1 MEDEIIASLKPD
13 YIRGLTLLGGDPFEP
28 ENQKTLLPFMRRV
41 KAECPGKD
49 VWAYTG
55 YVLDRDL
62 VPGGKCCTAD
72 TAELLHMIDVLVDGE
87 FIPAQH
93 DISLRFRGSGNQRII
108 DLNATRAAGEQIY
121 DAVTGRDVDMEKVHA
136 SVAALIRIRAV
147 QDLKPEQAVGVL
159 YLYKSV
165 LRELLLADMLAAGD
179 VQGFLD
185 MGDRLDTLCLM
196 AFNLYLADREQ
207 VYAERVAQQR
217 REASQIR
224 RWAARH
230 GLVENQ
236 DGE

>member
-1 MEDEIIASLKPD
+1 MSTEDIISARRDAAIQKWTEAVFAM
-13 YIRGLTLLGGDPFEP
+13 YPFE
-28 ENQKTLLPFMRRV
+28 T
-41 KAECPGKD
+41 
-49 VWAYTG
+49 TG
-55 YVLDRDL
+55 FIRTQRDQFANP
-62 VPGGKCCTAD
+62 VG
-72 TAELLHMIDVLVDGE
+72 H
-87 FIPAQH
+87 
-93 DISLRFRGSGNQRII
+93 
-108 DLNATRAAGEQIY
+108 ATRAA
-121 DAVTGRDVDMEKVHA
+121 TGRDVDMEKVHA

-185 MGDRLDTLCLM
+185 MGDRVDTLCLM

>member
-1 MEDEIIASLKPD
+1 MSTEDIISARRDAAIQKWTEAVFAM
-13 YIRGLTLLGGDPFEP
+13 YPFE
-28 ENQKTLLPFMRRV
+28 T
-41 KAECPGKD
+41 
-49 VWAYTG
+49 TG
-55 YVLDRDL
+55 FIRTQRDQFANP
-62 VPGGKCCTAD
+62 VG
-72 TAELLHMIDVLVDGE
+72 H
-87 FIPAQH
+87 
-93 DISLRFRGSGNQRII
+93 
-108 DLNATRAAGEQIY
+108 ATRAAGEQIY
-121 DAVTGRDVDMEKVHA
+121 DAVTGRDVDMEKVLA

-147 QDLKPEQAVGVL
+147 PGPQARTGCRRAVPVQA
-159 YLYKSV
+159 V

-179 VQGFLD
+179 IQGFLD

>member
-1 MEDEIIASLKPD
+1 MIFRFGGTRRNRRAATF
-13 YIRGLTLLGGDPFEP
+13 RGGRFCFDRAAQENQIPFLAVFATYPFE
-28 ENQKTLLPFMRRV
+28 T
-41 KAECPGKD
+41 
-49 VWAYTG
+49 TG
-55 YVLDRDL
+55 FIRTQRDRFANP
-62 VPGGKCCTAD
+62 VG
-72 TAELLHMIDVLVDGE
+72 H
-87 FIPAQH
+87 
-93 DISLRFRGSGNQRII
+93 
-108 DLNATRAAGEQIY
+108 ATRAAGELIY
-121 DAVTGRDVDMEKVHA
+121 DAVTGRDVDLDKVHA
-136 SVAALIRIRAV
+136 AVAELIRIRAV

-159 YLYKSV
+159 YLYKPV

-230 GLVENQ
+230 GMAENQ
-236 DGE
+236 GGE

>member
-1 MEDEIIASLKPD
+1 
-13 YIRGLTLLGGDPFEP
+13 
-28 ENQKTLLPFMRRV
+28 
-41 KAECPGKD
+41 
-49 VWAYTG
+49 
-55 YVLDRDL
+55 
-62 VPGGKCCTAD
+62 
-72 TAELLHMIDVLVDGE
+72 
-87 FIPAQH
+87 
-93 DISLRFRGSGNQRII
+93 
-108 DLNATRAAGEQIY
+108 
-121 DAVTGRDVDMEKVHA
+121 MEKVHA

-207 VYAERVAQQR
+207 VYAERVAQQ
-217 REASQIR
+217 ASQIR

>member
-1 MEDEIIASLKPD
+1 MSTEDIISARRDAAIQKWTEAVFAM
-13 YIRGLTLLGGDPFEP
+13 YPFE
-28 ENQKTLLPFMRRV
+28 T
-41 KAECPGKD
+41 
-49 VWAYTG
+49 TG
-55 YVLDRDL
+55 FIRTQRDQFANP
-62 VPGGKCCTAD
+62 VG
-72 TAELLHMIDVLVDGE
+72 H
-87 FIPAQH
+87 
-93 DISLRFRGSGNQRII
+93 
-108 DLNATRAAGEQIY
+108 ATRAAGEQIY

-207 VYAERVAQQR
+207 VYAERVAKQR